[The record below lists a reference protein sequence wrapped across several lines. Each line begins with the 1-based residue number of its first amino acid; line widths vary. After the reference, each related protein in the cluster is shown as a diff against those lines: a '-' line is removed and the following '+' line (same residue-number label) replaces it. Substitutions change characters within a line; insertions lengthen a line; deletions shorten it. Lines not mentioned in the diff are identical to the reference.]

1 MNAFGGA
8 ALHPPFWQNET
19 KAKAKPQ
26 NKNGSN
32 KTRSLGKTKPKADAG
47 ALPHPQVP
55 YRTARRTC
63 PITEAAGAFT
73 ISVTS
78 CASPSPVIGV
88 ISS

>member
-1 MNAFGGA
+1 MNAFGG
-8 ALHPPFWQNET
+8 LPCHPPFWQNET
-19 KAKAKPQ
+19 KSQ
-26 NKNGSN
+26 NKASSQN
-32 KTRSLGKTKPKADAG
+32 KTRSFGKTKPKADAG

-78 CASPSPVIGV
+78 CASPSLAIGV
-88 ISS
+88 ISIS